1 MLESIKFS
9 YEVSDD
15 QSEAR
20 SWSPYH
26 VKYDCTIKY
35 NGKQYSFPYFCNR
48 KTEVKLK
55 EVLGCLLLDAFSVED
70 TDLIGFMQ
78 ELGYDQ
84 YEDLNKAK
92 KAYNACLRTNKAMYR
107 LFSTKEEL
115 DKLLDEVDEYY

>member
-1 MLESIKFS
+1 MLESIKFN

-20 SWSPYH
+20 NWSSYH

-55 EVLGCLLLDAFSVED
+55 EVLGCLLLDAFSVEN

-78 ELGYDQ
+78 ELGYDP
-84 YEDLNKAK
+84 YEDSNKAK
-92 KAYNACLRTNKAMYR
+92 KAYNACMRTNKAMNR
-107 LFSTKEEL
+107 LFTRTEL
-115 DKLLDEVDEYY
+115 DELLDEVDEYY

>member
-20 SWSPYH
+20 EWSSYH
-26 VKYDCTIKY
+26 VKYDCIIKY
-35 NGKQYSFPYFCNR
+35 NGKQYSFPYFCGQSA
-48 KTEVKLK
+48 KVELK
-55 EVLGCLLLDAFSVED
+55 EVLGCLLLDTFSVEC
-70 TDLIGFMQ
+70 TDLTDFMA
-78 ELGYDQ
+78 EFDYTDRK
-84 YEDLNKAK
+84 KAR

-115 DKLLDEVDEYY
+115 DKLVDEIDEY